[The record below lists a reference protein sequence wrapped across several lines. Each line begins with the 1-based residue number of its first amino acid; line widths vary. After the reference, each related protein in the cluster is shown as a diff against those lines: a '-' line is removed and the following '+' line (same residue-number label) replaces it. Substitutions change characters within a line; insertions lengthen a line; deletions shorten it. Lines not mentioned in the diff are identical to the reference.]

1 MRNETAEFVFDKP
14 GTYVV
19 PQSEGP
25 AASSP
30 TAAPAAAASL
40 LTSGLSP
47 AAKPFVP
54 SSAAAKAASVGGNGG
69 NGGNGNG
76 ANKDSRVAPAGNGAE
91 PDAAAAVKESVQS
104 MFARVRQ

>member
-1 MRNETAEFVFDKP
+1 MVRHETAEFVFDKP
-14 GTYVV
+14 GTYFV

-25 AASSP
+25 AVSSP
-30 TAAPAAAASL
+30 TAAPAAASL

-54 SSAAAKAASVGGNGG
+54 SSAAAKAAPAGG

-76 ANKDSRVAPAGNGAE
+76 NGANKDGKVAPAGNSAE
-91 PDAAAAVKESVQS
+91 PDAAAAVKESVQN